1 MRRTLKAFLSL
12 GVLLFAACQDSN
24 EPTNEATSLPKPSTA
39 SAATQSTLDPDFLL
53 ARAAKITTAA
63 NKRLAAK
70 RSKVRL
76 GQVTF
81 FTVGNGVP
89 AFRTLRTGLR
99 WPFGSVDHPSRSLSY
114 IIDES
119 EWAPNLAVTAG
130 KTALLDAYNTWD
142 QVQKTDIAINY
153 IGDPVANPDFLDQ
166 VKLDANGNCLTDA
179 DGFPIGIFDDT
190 WTGPVADIVSG
201 GWLPE
206 DYFSKCLGS
215 NDIIAVTWSFNA
227 DDGNGNTDLNHDN
240 YTDLA
245 YVEQYYNPRFHWV
258 TSGAQPLE
266 GVFGP
271 DPFRVDLQ
279 TVAVHE
285 DGHALGLDHTG
296 GPNDN
301 QPLKLHNN
309 GRIFS
314 PTAVMN
320 PAYFG
325 GESRSLFPLDLAALT
340 TLYSRN
346 Q

>member
-1 MRRTLKAFLSL
+1 MQMKWN
-12 GVLLFAACQDSN
+12 GLLLMGALAVVGCQDSSSPDN
-24 EPTNEATSLPKPSTA
+24 ESVLPKTSEA
-39 SAATQSTLDPDFLL
+39 AAATQTSVDANVLLD
-53 ARAAKITTAA
+53 RAAKITTAA
-63 NKRLAAK
+63 NKRLAA
-70 RSKVRL
+70 RGSKLRL
-76 GQVTF
+76 AQVTF

-99 WPFGSVDHPSRSLSY
+99 WPYRSLSY

-119 EWAPNLAVTAG
+119 EWAPGLSVADG
-130 KTALLDAYNTWD
+130 KGALLGAYATWD
-142 QVQKTDIAINY
+142 QVEKTDLTINY
-153 IGDPVANPDFLDQ
+153 IGDPQPNPDFLDQ
-166 VKLDANGNCLTDA
+166 VNLDANGDCLVDA
-179 DGFPIGIFDDT
+179 DGFPIGIFDND
-190 WTGPVADIVSG
+190 WKGPYADIVSG

-206 DYFSKCLGS
+206 AYFSKCLGS
-215 NDIIAVTWSFNA
+215 ADIIAVTWSFNA

-245 YVEQYYNPRFHWV
+245 YVEQYYNPEFHWV
-258 TSGAQPLE
+258 ISGAQPLE

-271 DPFRVDLQ
+271 DPLRVDLQ

-340 TLYSRN
+340 TLYGRN
-346 Q
+346 NQ